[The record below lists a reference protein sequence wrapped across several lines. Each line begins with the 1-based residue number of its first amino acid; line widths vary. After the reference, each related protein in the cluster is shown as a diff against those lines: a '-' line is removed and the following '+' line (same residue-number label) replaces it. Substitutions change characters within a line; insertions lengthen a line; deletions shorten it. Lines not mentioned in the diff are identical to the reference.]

1 MDKLKAMANFVRIVD
16 NGSLSSAADA
26 TGQSVASVVRSL
38 AALEP
43 TSACAC

>member
-26 TGQSVASVVRSL
+26 TGQSVASV
-38 AALEP
+38 AA
-43 TSACAC
+43 S